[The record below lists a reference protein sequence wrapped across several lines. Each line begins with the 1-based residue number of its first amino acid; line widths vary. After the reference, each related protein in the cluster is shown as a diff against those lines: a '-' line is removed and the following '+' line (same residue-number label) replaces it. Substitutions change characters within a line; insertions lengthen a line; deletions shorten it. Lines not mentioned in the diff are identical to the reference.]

1 MQITLIGHS
10 TILIETA
17 GKRILTDPFWNT
29 WGNPAFARVGT
40 PAKTR
45 EEMADVDAVLVSH
58 DHWDHVDAKYF
69 KMCGSTPI
77 FAPFPASAMIKLM
90 GGKTVSNINTG
101 TTFAV
106 GEVKITVVPAV
117 HLTHSVGYILQSE
130 GKIIYFAGDTFYN
143 GFMLKLGEDYQI
155 DAALMPVTTFR
166 IPMTMNEAGAL
177 KAART
182 LYPSVILPIHLG
194 LNPRSPLMR
203 TGDSADHFA
212 RLVEAEKLPVR
223 VVQLQNG
230 ETFSM

>member
-17 GKRILTDPFWNT
+17 GKRVLTDPFWNT
-29 WGNPAFARVGT
+29 WGNPAFARVET
-40 PAKTR
+40 PAKAR

-77 FAPFPASAMIKLM
+77 FSPFPASAMIKLM
-90 GGKTVSNINTG
+90 GGKGVSNIDTG
-101 TTFAV
+101 AIFAV

-130 GKIIYFAGDTFYN
+130 GKTVYFAGDTFYS
-143 GFMLKLGEDYQI
+143 GFMLKLGKDYQI

-166 IPMTMNEAGAL
+166 IPMTMNETGAL

-182 LYPSVILPIHLG
+182 LHPSVILPIHLG
-194 LNPRSPLMR
+194 LNPRLPLMR
-203 TGDSADHFA
+203 TGDSAEHFA
-212 RLVEAEKLPVR
+212 RLVEAEKLPIR